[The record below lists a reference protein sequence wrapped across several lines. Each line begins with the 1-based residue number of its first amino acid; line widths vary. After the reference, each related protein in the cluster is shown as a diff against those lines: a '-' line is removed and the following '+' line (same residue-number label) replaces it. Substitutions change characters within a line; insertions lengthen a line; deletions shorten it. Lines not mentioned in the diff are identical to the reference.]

1 MLSWGNRSST
11 AHNEPVIIPNI
22 MTLINDEKSF
32 FNIINTTLYINYN
45 MNIIINN
52 L

>member
-32 FNIINTTLYINYN
+32 LISLIQPYI
-45 MNIIINN
+45 
-52 L
+52 